1 MKNNRL
7 TATTIIFLSVF
18 FLTQKAIGQLGFC
31 NGNSGDAIFNETF
44 GIGTGQS
51 ALPIGTTTYTYANG
65 SESEDGFY
73 TVSNTSNFFDWF
85 ILEDHTEGD
94 TNGKM
99 LVINSDFTSG
109 EFYRTT
115 ISGLCVNTSYEFSS
129 WLVNLTPSTGFC
141 GAGAIPIN
149 VSFEIWDSTDSNLLA
164 SGSTGNLG
172 SLPAPEWLQYGL
184 VFQTLPGQ
192 TSVILKMKNN
202 GVGGCGNDLA
212 IDDIV
217 FKSCGD
223 NISIADPLT
232 NNMVSLCSSQTPYST
247 SLSVTPDNS
256 VFSTHF
262 YQWEESID
270 GITWTDIIGE
280 TTQNITI
287 NGITDTRYYRSKVA
301 ESFANL
307 NNDLCNVV
315 SEVFQVEV
323 TPLPP
328 TPTLACWETA
338 TINNTTCSWDI
349 IGTQPIQPIVAC
361 WETAIF
367 NTTTCTWEVSGTQP
381 LQPSGLQCWETTTFN
396 TTTCEWDIIG
406 DQPFNEE
413 AEFVILCQKETI
425 ALQATT
431 DIISP
436 TYAWDTGQTTS
447 FLEVD
452 ASGIY
457 TVEVTDG
464 CLTTIIT
471 FTVAQLETPLIE
483 SVTSRGNDIVV
494 NTSNTG
500 DFEYSI
506 DGINYQNTNV
516 FFNVEGGLYTIYIKA
531 NGCNDIVTT
540 LFLHFYIPQF
550 FTPNNDTNNDTFDL
564 KVIQYFESS
573 EVYIYD
579 RFGKLL
585 KSSKNKSFSWD
596 GTFNGSPMPTSDY
609 WYVIIIDG
617 QRRVGHFTLKR

>member
-1 MKNNRL
+1 VKSYRL
-7 TATTIIFLSVF
+7 TINIILFLSVF
-18 FLTQKAIGQLGFC
+18 FTNQNAIGQLGFC
-31 NGNSGDAIFNETF
+31 NGNSGDIIFSETF
-44 GIGTGQS
+44 GTGIGQS
-51 ALPIGTTTYTYANG
+51 ALPAGTSSYTYSNG
-65 SESEDGFY
+65 SEPEDGFY

-85 ILEDHTEGD
+85 ILQDHTLD
-94 TNGKM
+94 DVNGKM
-99 LVINSDFTSG
+99 LVINSDFTTG

-115 ISGLCVNTSYEFSS
+115 INGLCVDTSYEFSS

-141 GAGAIPIN
+141 GSGAIPIN
-149 VSFEIWDSTDSNLLA
+149 VSFEIWDSSDTNLLA

-172 SLPAPEWLQYGL
+172 SLPSPEWLQYGL

-223 NISIADPLT
+223 NISIADASAS
-232 NNMVSLCSSQTPYST
+232 NMISLCSSQTPFST
-247 SLSVTPDNS
+247 SLTVTPDNS

-262 YQWEESID
+262 YQWEESLD
-270 GITWTDIIGE
+270 GTTWTDIIGE

-287 NGITDTRYYRSKVA
+287 NGITNTRYYRSKVA
-301 ESFANL
+301 ESVANL
-307 NNDLCNVV
+307 NNNLCNVV
-315 SEVFQVEV
+315 SEVFQVDV

-328 TPTLACWETA
+328 VPTLACWETA
-338 TINNTTCSWDI
+338 TVNNTTCLWDI
-349 IGTQPIQPIVAC
+349 VGTQPIHPIVAC

-367 NTTTCTWEVSGTQP
+367 NAATCAWEVSGTQP
-381 LQPSGLQCWETTTFN
+381 LPPSGLECWETTIFN
-396 TTTCEWDIIG
+396 TTTCVWDIIG
-406 DQPFNEE
+406 DQPFIEE
-413 AEFVILCQKETI
+413 TEFVNFCQNETI
-425 ALQATT
+425 TLHAIT

-436 TYAWDTGQTTS
+436 TYIWDTGQTTS

-471 FTVAQLETPLIE
+471 FTVAQLETPLLDTI
-483 SVTSRGNDIVV
+483 TSNGNHIVV

-516 FFNVEGGLYTIYIKA
+516 FFNIEGGLYTIYIKA
-531 NGCNDIVTT
+531 NGCDDVVTT
-540 LFLHFYIPQF
+540 SFLHFYIPQF
-550 FTPNNDTNNDTFDL
+550 FTPNNDTKHDTFDL
-564 KVIQYFESS
+564 KGIQYFQSS